1 MKVKVKPYKS
11 VCYRDIWYNQGDVIE
26 VESLDGI
33 ADDVE
38 AVEEKQVET
47 NQEEA

>member
-1 MKVKVKPYKS
+1 MKVKVKPQKS
-11 VCYRDIWYNQGDVIE
+11 VCYRDVWYNQGDAIE

-38 AVEEKQVET
+38 AAEEKQVET